1 MIYMA
6 DKIMKFVK
14 NYHIYKIIY
23 EITFSYVVK
32 YHLFMKVDNEGYYK
46 TH

>member
-1 MIYMA
+1 MIYIA

-23 EITFSYVVK
+23 EITYVVK
-32 YHLFMKVDNEGYYK
+32 YHVHFIYESW
-46 TH
+46 

>member
-32 YHLFMKVDNEGYYK
+32 YHVHFIYEIW
-46 TH
+46 